1 MRALSTFLLVSVCA
15 ACSSSESD
23 GQGTAA
29 FTTWGEDFIEKEIPA
44 ADVADGW
51 TIHYNKFL
59 VNFGAVKVA
68 DASGTVAA
76 EMKVSKIFDNTKA
89 GVKPV
94 ITFPNLAAKAWTHV
108 SYEIQPVTAASDGS
122 NVTAAD
128 ADMMRTNGYSIYVD
142 GVATKGTVTKKYSWG
157 FKTHT
162 LFDRC
167 KGELS
172 GKDTDGTVIT
182 NGGTDTMQLTTHG
195 DHLYYDDLQ
204 SPEAK
209 VRFDAIANADA
220 DNDGTVTMAELA
232 NVKRATLHTAETPYG
247 VGAAANINTLAD
259 FITALSRTIGHFRGE
274 GECFASA
281 K

>member
-1 MRALSTFLLVSVCA
+1 MRAPYTLATAVAIA
-15 ACSSSESD
+15 ACSISSE
-23 GQGTAA
+23 GQGTAT
-29 FTTWGEDFIEKEIPA
+29 FTTWGEEFIEKEIPA
-44 ADVADGW
+44 SEFADGW
-51 TIHYNKFL
+51 TVHYNKFL
-59 VNFGAVKVA
+59 VNFGGVKVA
-68 DASGTVAA
+68 DANGTVAA
-76 EMKVSKIFDNTKA
+76 EMKTSKIFDNTKA

-94 ITFPNLAAKAWTHV
+94 ITFPNLPAKAWTHV
-108 SYEIQPVTAASDGS
+108 SYEIQPVTATSDASNID
-122 NVTAAD
+122 AAD
-128 ADMMRTNGYSIYVD
+128 AAMMVKNGYSIYVD
-142 GVATKGTVTKKYSWG
+142 AVATKGTVTKKYSWG

-204 SPEAK
+204 SQEAK
-209 VRFDAIANADA
+209 VRFDAIANADK
-220 DNDGTVTMAELA
+220 DNDGVVTQAELA
-232 NVKRATLHTAETPYG
+232 NVKRAELHTAEIPYG
-247 VGAAANINTLAD
+247 VGAAANINTLEEY
-259 FITALSRTIGHFRGE
+259 ITALSRTIGHFRGE